1 MAQENSS
8 LIRRWFEEVWNKGR
22 MEAIDEMA
30 SPDAIGH
37 GQAQHD
43 TDIGLREFRIFAM
56 DLRRAFPD
64 FKVTIDRVI
73 EQGDIVV
80 ARWTTTMTHE
90 GEFLGFPA
98 TGKKVTVTGTS
109 MQRVAER
116 KDRRRLGQ
124 LGSAG
129 AAGADWRRPCGAFCG
144 SDRAALGVDVPDRHS
159 LRTHVRTRIGVLRL
173 HRTFAARSPGSAQD
187 DISRKGFDK
196 L

>member
-1 MAQENSS
+1 MAQENST
-8 LIRRWFEEVWNKGR
+8 LIRRWFDEVWNKGR

-30 SPDAIGH
+30 SPDAVGH

-43 TDIGLREFRIFAM
+43 TDIGLKEFRIFAM

-80 ARWTTTMTHE
+80 ARWTTTMTHK

-109 MQRVAER
+109 MQRIANGKIVEGWDNWDQLGLLVQIGAVPAAHFVKPAER
-116 KDRRRLGQ
+116 K
-124 LGSAG
+124 SA
-129 AAGADWRRPCGAFCG
+129 
-144 SDRAALGVDVPDRHS
+144 
-159 LRTHVRTRIGVLRL
+159 
-173 HRTFAARSPGSAQD
+173 
-187 DISRKGFDK
+187 
-196 L
+196 

>member
-43 TDIGLREFRIFAM
+43 TDIGLKEFRIFAT

-80 ARWTTTMTHE
+80 ARWTTTMTHN
-90 GEFLGFPA
+90 GTFLGFPA
-98 TGKKVTVTGTS
+98 TGKKVTVSGTS
-109 MQRVAER
+109 MQRIENGKIVEGW
-116 KDRRRLGQ
+116 DNWDQ
-124 LGSAG
+124 LGLLVQIGAVPAAHFVAPMERRSA
-129 AAGADWRRPCGAFCG
+129 
-144 SDRAALGVDVPDRHS
+144 
-159 LRTHVRTRIGVLRL
+159 
-173 HRTFAARSPGSAQD
+173 
-187 DISRKGFDK
+187 
-196 L
+196 